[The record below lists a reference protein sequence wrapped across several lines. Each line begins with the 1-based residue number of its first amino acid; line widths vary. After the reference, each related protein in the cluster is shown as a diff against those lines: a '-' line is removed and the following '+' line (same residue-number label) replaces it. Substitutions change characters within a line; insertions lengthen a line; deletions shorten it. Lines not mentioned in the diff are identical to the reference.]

1 MGFFSWLLCSIL
13 VVALVLLLFPFSV
26 RIEFEAGERGARALF
41 FFFKKK
47 VYEAKKSWGLGGDD
61 KCVDRESR
69 PSSLGHDRDQH
80 LGQERSDCPKTRDE
94 REVGSRKD
102 DVGCEK
108 RDSSD
113 VILSETEDTPEKREA
128 RPSLLGHDRAQGG
141 GAEPHPVKSNAGSES
156 APLTEAVAKKP
167 ADSPKTECLEMRD
180 EREVGSRKSEVGCE
194 KRESQPASSSTVREG
209 IHNVSDCTCEKDPVK
224 SSDDSENAQPAKVKA
239 SSVVEVKESKHH
251 DAEKSETSADD
262 SKKKPKKEKRK
273 LSDREFWTILLTPDL
288 DARAF
293 RYVLKILGAVFSL
306 FRVRFKDCFIEG
318 IQADYQTMGYIA
330 AVNGFLKAYPYV
342 GDWDLRMDWCREKE
356 LRAAGAVRLSVTLLR
371 VFCFVLE
378 TLVLA
383 GILAFSFWRR
393 RARVIKTNELPE
405 LGFVRKKILNIILE
419 D

>member
-1 MGFFSWLLCSIL
+1 MGFLSWLFCAIL
-13 VVALVLLLFPFSV
+13 VVALVLLLFPFAF
-26 RIEFEAGERGARALF
+26 RIDFEVGERGARALF

-47 VYEAKKSWGLGGDD
+47 VYEYEKKWGLGGDD
-61 KCVDRESR
+61 KCVDRES
-69 PSSLGHDRDQH
+69 
-80 LGQERSDCPKTRDE
+80 
-94 REVGSRKD
+94 
-102 DVGCEK
+102 
-108 RDSSD
+108 
-113 VILSETEDTPEKREA
+113 

-167 ADSPKTECLEMRD
+167 TDSPKTECLEMRD

-194 KRESQPASSSTVREG
+194 KRESQPASSSNVRER

-342 GDWDLRMDWCREKE
+342 GDWDLKMDWCHEKE

>member
-47 VYEAKKSWGLGGDD
+47 VYEAKKSWGKEQVGCR
-61 KCVDRESR
+61 KSEV
-69 PSSLGHDRDQH
+69 
-80 LGQERSDCPKTRDE
+80 E
-94 REVGSRKD
+94 REENVKASTKD
-102 DVGCEK
+102 KKSDDTQSSTTAPVKSETKEPEKKCETEVVHDNK
-108 RDSSD
+108 SD
-113 VILSETEDTPEKREA
+113 VILEEGERRPIESKSEDTVE
-128 RPSLLGHDRAQGG
+128 
-141 GAEPHPVKSNAGSES
+141 V
-156 APLTEAVAKKP
+156 VAKHPEETSKEKKTTAPIEVKP
-167 ADSPKTECLEMRD
+167 PRD
-180 EREVGSRKSEVGCE
+180 DKNVCHPERS
-194 KRESQPASSSTVREG
+194 
-209 IHNVSDCTCEKDPVK
+209 VSGVE
-224 SSDDSENAQPAKVKA
+224 E
-239 SSVVEVKESKHH
+239 SSVVEDNCCEANVQK
-251 DAEKSETSADD
+251 DAAKSVSEE
-262 SKKKPKKEKRK
+262 KKKPKKGKRK

-306 FRVRFKDCFIEG
+306 FRIRFKDCFVEG
-318 IQADYQTMGYIA
+318 IQADYQTMGYLA
-330 AVNGFLKAYPYV
+330 ATNGVLKAFPYV
-342 GDWDLRMDWCREKE
+342 GDWDLRMDWTREKE
-356 LRAAGAVRLSVTLLR
+356 LRAAGTVRLSVTLLR

-393 RARVIKTNELPE
+393 RARAIKTNELPE

>member
-47 VYEAKKSWGLGGDD
+47 VYEYEKKWG
-61 KCVDRESR
+61 KE
-69 PSSLGHDRDQH
+69 Q
-80 LGQERSDCPKTRDE
+80 
-94 REVGSRKD
+94 
-102 DVGCEK
+102 
-108 RDSSD
+108 
-113 VILSETEDTPEKREA
+113 
-128 RPSLLGHDRAQGG
+128 
-141 GAEPHPVKSNAGSES
+141 
-156 APLTEAVAKKP
+156 
-167 ADSPKTECLEMRD
+167 
-180 EREVGSRKSEVGCE
+180 VGSRKSEV
-194 KRESQPASSSTVREG
+194 ESEENVKASTKDKKSEDTQSSAT
-209 IHNVSDCTCEKDPVK
+209 TPVK
-224 SSDDSENAQPAKVKA
+224 SETKSSEKKEQTVESPEKTKSVEAGAVEAVAKHPEVTTAEKKAMDPIEAKPLQDDYSEPAAKSEPEEKKTADVKDAAKPALVSEPISTEPASKSEKVKSNDSKSDDSEL
-239 SSVVEVKESKHH
+239 SK
-251 DAEKSETSADD
+251 AEKPE
-262 SKKKPKKEKRK
+262 KKKPKKEKRK
-273 LSDREFWTILLTPDL
+273 LSDREFWTIILTPDF

-306 FRVRFKDCFIEG
+306 FRIRFKDCFVEG
-318 IQADYQTMGYIA
+318 IQTDYQTMGYIA

-342 GDWDLRMDWCREKE
+342 GDWDLRMDWCREKG
-356 LRAAGAVRLSVTLLR
+356 LRAAGTVRLSITLLR

-405 LGFVRKKILNIILE
+405 LGFVRRKILNIILE